1 VRSHAER
8 EQVEKKFEQR
18 SKKDWYFVY
27 KPKGIRRE
35 TNWVSACKPL
45 FSEATSCSTD
55 VSDVSASS
63 ITRVDEK
70 AARCGGN
77 AL

>member
-8 EQVEKKFEQR
+8 EQVETKIEQR
-18 SKKDWYFVY
+18 SKTDRHFVC

-55 VSDVSASS
+55 VSDVSASY

-70 AARCGGN
+70 AARSGGN